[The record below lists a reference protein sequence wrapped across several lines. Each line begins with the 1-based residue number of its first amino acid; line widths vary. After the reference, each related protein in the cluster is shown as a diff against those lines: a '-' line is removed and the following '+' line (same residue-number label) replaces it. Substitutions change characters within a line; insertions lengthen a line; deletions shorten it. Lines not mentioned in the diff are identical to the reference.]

1 MALVFA
7 VDGRRDRARVDG
19 GEGRNVHEP
28 RVTDL
33 PRRCAWREIVPS
45 WIEGGCALRCYR
57 PSPFGSMSGW
67 TMVSVCTEAHPS
79 LSANLLQGGRLSS
92 SDHMLVLCS
101 DLARFGQRGRACW
114 EADKDELVHAHFDNK
129 SSKSTRILSAQE
141 IGRKIRSDIRHG
153 Y

>member
-45 WIEGGCALRCYR
+45 
-57 PSPFGSMSGW
+57 M
-67 TMVSVCTEAHPS
+67 
-79 LSANLLQGGRLSS
+79 
-92 SDHMLVLCS
+92 D
-101 DLARFGQRGRACW
+101 RGRMRVALLPT
-114 EADKDELVHAHFDNK
+114 EPVRIDERMDNGVSLYRGTSEPVSQLTARRQTIKLGSHAGTVF
-129 SSKSTRILSAQE
+129 
-141 IGRKIRSDIRHG
+141 
-153 Y
+153 